1 MHAGVWDGVDYDGG
15 ASCEMRQ
22 NPRCFPVSMAAAGS
36 CIYIRTR
43 GGIVSRSQSQTDSV
57 SNSYTYRTRNQKNKT
72 AKGSCAPARRW
83 IGFRRT
89 IHAPP
94 RPGPARRGEAS
105 ERARVVFPFSSHTPL
120 RVVERTHYIK
130 RSNSSSTSGV
140 GLNLAPPL
148 AILHMGFEI
157 SKIAMGLAH

>member
-1 MHAGVWDGVDYDGG
+1 MFFGV
-15 ASCEMRQ
+15 SL
-22 NPRCFPVSMAAAGS
+22 AAAGS

-43 GGIVSRSQSQTDSV
+43 GGIVSRPQSQTDSV
-57 SNSYTYRTRNQKNKT
+57 SNSYTYRTRNQKLVCQDIKIKRQKEAALLQGDGPDFGGPFTRMSHVRLASPRHAT
-72 AKGSCAPARRW
+72 A
-83 IGFRRT
+83 
-89 IHAPP
+89 
-94 RPGPARRGEAS
+94 RPGPARPGEAS

-130 RSNSSSTSGV
+130 RSNSSSTSKV

-157 SKIAMGLAH
+157 SEIAMGLAH

>member
-1 MHAGVWDGVDYDGG
+1 MFFGV
-15 ASCEMRQ
+15 SL
-22 NPRCFPVSMAAAGS
+22 AAAGS

-43 GGIVSRSQSQTDSV
+43 GGIVSRPQSQTDSV
-57 SNSYTYRTRNQKNKT
+57 SNSYTYRTRNQKLVCQDIKIKRQKEAALLQGDGPDFGGPFT
-72 AKGSCAPARRW
+72 RMSHVRP
-83 IGFRRT
+83 
-89 IHAPP
+89 APP
-94 RPGPARRGEAS
+94 RPGQTS

-130 RSNSSSTSGV
+130 RSNSSSTSKV

-157 SKIAMGLAH
+157 SEIAMGLAH

>member
-1 MHAGVWDGVDYDGG
+1 MFFGVSLAV
-15 ASCEMRQ
+15 
-22 NPRCFPVSMAAAGS
+22 AGS

-43 GGIVSRSQSQTDSV
+43 GGIVSRPQSQTDSV
-57 SNSYTYRTRNQKNKT
+57 SNSYTYRTRNQKLVCQDIKIKRQKEAALLQGDGPDFGGPFT
-72 AKGSCAPARRW
+72 RMYASPR
-83 IGFRRT
+83 
-89 IHAPP
+89 HATP
-94 RPGPARRGEAS
+94 RRGEAS

-130 RSNSSSTSGV
+130 RSNSSSTSKV

-157 SKIAMGLAH
+157 SEIAMGLAH

>member
-1 MHAGVWDGVDYDGG
+1 MFFGV
-15 ASCEMRQ
+15 SL
-22 NPRCFPVSMAAAGS
+22 AAAGS

-43 GGIVSRSQSQTDSV
+43 GGIVSRPQSQTDSV
-57 SNSYTYRTRNQKNKT
+57 SNSYTYRTRNQKLVCQDIKIKRQKEAALLQGDGPDFGGPFTRMSHVRAASPRHAT
-72 AKGSCAPARRW
+72 A
-83 IGFRRT
+83 
-89 IHAPP
+89 
-94 RPGPARRGEAS
+94 RPGQARRGEAS
-105 ERARVVFPFSSHTPL
+105 ERAHVVFPFSSHTPL

-157 SKIAMGLAH
+157 SEIAMGLAH

>member
-1 MHAGVWDGVDYDGG
+1 MFFGV
-15 ASCEMRQ
+15 SL
-22 NPRCFPVSMAAAGS
+22 AAAGS

-43 GGIVSRSQSQTDSV
+43 GGIVSRPQSQTDSV
-57 SNSYTYRTRNQKNKT
+57 SNSYTYRTRNQKLVCQDIKIKRQKE
-72 AKGSCAPARRW
+72 AALLQGD
-83 IGFRRT
+83 
-89 IHAPP
+89 
-94 RPGPARRGEAS
+94 GPDFGGPFTRMSHVRLASPRRGEAS

-130 RSNSSSTSGV
+130 RSNSSSTSKV

-157 SKIAMGLAH
+157 SEIAMGLAH

>member
-22 NPRCFPVSMAAAGS
+22 NPRCFSVCLWPQPVAV
-36 CIYIRTR
+36 YILGPEAVLCRDHNPKPTR
-43 GGIVSRSQSQTDSV
+43 FLIRILTGQEIKKLVACT
-57 SNSYTYRTRNQKNKT
+57 
-72 AKGSCAPARRW
+72 
-83 IGFRRT
+83 
-89 IHAPP
+89 P
-94 RPGPARRGEAS
+94 RPGEAS

-130 RSNSSSTSGV
+130 RSNSSSTSKV

-148 AILHMGFEI
+148 AILHMAFEI
-157 SKIAMGLAH
+157 SKIAMRLAH

>member
-1 MHAGVWDGVDYDGG
+1 MFFGV
-15 ASCEMRQ
+15 SL
-22 NPRCFPVSMAAAGS
+22 AAAGS

-43 GGIVSRSQSQTDSV
+43 GGIVSRPQSQTDSV
-57 SNSYTYRTRNQKNKT
+57 SISYTYRTRNQKLVCQDIKIKRQKE
-72 AKGSCAPARRW
+72 AALLQGD
-83 IGFRRT
+83 
-89 IHAPP
+89 
-94 RPGPARRGEAS
+94 GPDFGGPFTLMSHEAS

-140 GLNLAPPL
+140 GLNLAPPH

-157 SKIAMGLAH
+157 SEIAMGLAH